1 MSNVLA
7 FIFATFFSGAVL
19 YFIRSTYPSA
29 HRLTVR
35 GNRLVFL
42 LLLVVGFF
50 MAEFIMHF
58 YVNCDLTQPNSVCQ
72 IGWIQAQ
79 LFQPMCKAHNGAK
92 AGRQKMARIY
102 IKAIVAVDMPEPKAT
117 LEKQSTKERNE
128 QLREFAAERI
138 LDALSGAELNP
149 SIQRINL
156 SRPAKDSANE

>member
-1 MSNVLA
+1 MPNWLDL
-7 FIFATFFSGAVL
+7 GAVV
-19 YFIRSTYPSA
+19 SA
-29 HRLTVR
+29 DVQ
-35 GNRLVFL
+35 G
-42 LLLVVGFF
+42 
-50 MAEFIMHF
+50 
-58 YVNCDLTQPNSVCQ
+58 
-72 IGWIQAQ
+72 AQ
-79 LFQPMCKAHNGAK
+79 RKK
-92 AGRQKMARIY
+92 TGRQKMARIY

>member
-58 YVNCDLTQPNSVCQ
+58 YVNCDLTQPNSACQ
-72 IGWIQAQ
+72 IGWI
-79 LFQPMCKAHNGAK
+79 
-92 AGRQKMARIY
+92 
-102 IKAIVAVDMPEPKAT
+102 
-117 LEKQSTKERNE
+117 
-128 QLREFAAERI
+128 
-138 LDALSGAELNP
+138 
-149 SIQRINL
+149 
-156 SRPAKDSANE
+156 

>member
-1 MSNVLA
+1 MPNWLDL
-7 FIFATFFSGAVL
+7 GAVV
-19 YFIRSTYPSA
+19 SA
-29 HRLTVR
+29 VEQ
-35 GNRLVFL
+35 G
-42 LLLVVGFF
+42 
-50 MAEFIMHF
+50 
-58 YVNCDLTQPNSVCQ
+58 
-72 IGWIQAQ
+72 AQ
-79 LFQPMCKAHNGAK
+79 RKK

-156 SRPAKDSANE
+156 SRPAKDSTNE

>member
-1 MSNVLA
+1 MINVIA
-7 FIFATFFSGAVL
+7 FIYATIFSGGVL
-19 YFIRSTYPSA
+19 YFIRTTYPSA
-29 HRLTVR
+29 QRLTTR

-42 LLLVVGFF
+42 LLLVAGFF
-50 MAEFIMHF
+50 MAQVVLHIH
-58 YVNCDLTQPNSVCQ
+58 VNCDLTQPNSVCE
-72 IGWIQAQ
+72 IRWIQAQ

-92 AGRQKMARIY
+92 VGRQKMARIY

-156 SRPAKDSANE
+156 SRPTKDSANE